1 MEYPNFSIFVVSK
14 RLEMGIKGFYTANQ
28 IVDEALL
35 SVGDSERRRY
45 GEAVMYF
52 HRGYRDFNLFHNEAV
67 TERWEPITPVQT
79 VDLPEDFMRLLWVGV
94 SINGELFSFTR
105 SNRIISPVDSPLDEE
120 LNEERGET
128 EGIVRNPT
136 SGYGAKGINDEY
148 YYTLD
153 LERRR
158 LILKAPASTIAKHSN
173 RSEVLIGYV
182 GHGVRQMD
190 NTYIYADAAN
200 MLIAFIEWKL
210 TEAKAGSVPAYLI
223 EMKKQNYIES
233 QRMYEVLNMPSIDE
247 LYDAIYETSGQNV
260 RL

>member
-1 MEYPNFSIFVVSK
+1 MVIFCIFVVLK
-14 RLEMGIKGFYTANQ
+14 EIEMGIKGFYTANQ

-35 SVGDSERRRY
+35 AVGDNERRRY

-67 TERWEPITPVQT
+67 TERWEPITPVHT
-79 VDLPEDFMRLLWVGV
+79 VNLPEDFVRLLWVGV
-94 SINGELFSFTR
+94 SLNGELFSFTR
-105 SNRIISPVDSPLDEE
+105 SNKIISPVDSPLDETLDE
-120 LNEERGET
+120 SRGET
-128 EGIVRNPT
+128 EAIVRTPT
-136 SGYGAKGINDEY
+136 SGYGAKAVNMEY

-158 LILKAPASTIAKHSN
+158 LVLKRPAIAVTKSSD

-182 GHGVRQMD
+182 SHGVRQMD

-200 MLIAFIEWKL
+200 MLVAFIEWKL
-210 TEAKAGSVPAYLI
+210 TEGKAGSVPAYLI

-233 QRMYEVLNMPSIDE
+233 QRMYETLNMPSIDE